1 MIRNVICLVSRSEG
15 NVRHSLTDW
24 TVIESQ
30 IPFYIMF
37 TLAYNEIKLE
47 CIDFAV
53 EKYGINLICQNVLIS
68 PNYLMACFSLIA
80 DRYAFTQQQCPEV
93 QDDERCC

>member
-37 TLAYNEIKLE
+37 TLAYNEIQLE

-53 EKYGINLICQNVLIS
+53 EQYGINLILPKRFDIIKLS
-68 PNYLMACFSLIA
+68 DGMCFLIA
-80 DRYAFTQQQCPEV
+80 DRYAFTQQQRPEV